1 MPAPGSQ
8 RKAMTECAERYINQ
22 ITPSQ
27 GSEKT
32 TLCESLGQ
40 TMTTTGTA
48 PQRRPRALITPA
60 RLDRFEQLVIVA
72 LWMFLLRRVLQSPN
86 AFAPLIMIAETSV
99 VLFVLIRRPTE
110 AISVKLGDWL
120 LAATATAA
128 PLLIQPG
135 IDLFPRLAPLGL
147 ALVMFGNC
155 FQIWAKLFLRRS
167 FGIAPA
173 NRGIKRDGPYRFV
186 RHPMYAGYLAVHVG
200 IMVLMPSL
208 LNLAIYTIGWWAQ
221 ILRLRA
227 EERLLMLDPAYA
239 EYAGEVRWRLIPG
252 VF

>member
-1 MPAPGSQ
+1 
-8 RKAMTECAERYINQ
+8 MT
-22 ITPSQ
+22 S
-27 GSEKT
+27 
-32 TLCESLGQ
+32 
-40 TMTTTGTA
+40 TTGTA
-48 PQRRPRALITPA
+48 PLQRPRALITPA
-60 RLDRFEQLVIVA
+60 RLDRFEQAVILV
-72 LWMFLLRRVLQSPN
+72 LWIFLVRRVLDSPN
-86 AFAPLIMIAETSV
+86 SFAPLILIAETSV
-99 VLFVLIRRPTE
+99 ALFVLIRRPTQ
-110 AISVKLGDWL
+110 AISVELGDWM

-135 IDLFPRLAPLGL
+135 IDLFPQLAPLGL

-155 FQIWAKLFLRRS
+155 FQIWAKLSLRRS

-186 RHPMYAGYLAVHVG
+186 RHPMYAGYLVVHVG

-208 LNLAIYTIGWWAQ
+208 LNLTIYAIGWWAQ
-221 ILRLRA
+221 ILRLKA
-227 EERLLMLDPAYA
+227 EERLLVQDPAYA